1 MCMKSPALNG
11 GRILIIDAIRG
22 LAIALMILDH
32 SLFAIES
39 IGVANNIVEYS
50 RLSIT
55 RFSMP
60 LFMIA
65 SGMIWVLYGLRIK
78 RWFQVFILSI
88 LINITI
94 KVLWP
99 DFNNPEILFVW
110 TIIAIGYQLIV
121 RFPITVMIIGYI
133 QFIFWPVLWS
143 GYQPGELA
151 IFLSVGVLVAR
162 APLDKTWKKI
172 RFEKLLSTLA
182 FLGRYPLS
190 IYSGHLISL
199 SLIVAAVN
207 K

>member
-1 MCMKSPALNG
+1 MKLPALNG

-39 IGVANNIVEYS
+39 IGMANNIVEYS

-60 LFMIA
+60 LF
-65 SGMIWVLYGLRIK
+65 
-78 RWFQVFILSI
+78 ILSI
-88 LINITI
+88 LVNVTI
-94 KVLWP
+94 RVLWP

-110 TIIAIGYQLIV
+110 TLLAIGYRLIV
-121 RFPITVMIIGYI
+121 RFPITVMIIGYT
-133 QFIFWPVLWS
+133 QFVFWPVSWG

-151 IFLSVGVLVAR
+151 IFLGVGVLIAR
-162 APLDKTWKKI
+162 APLDRTWKQI

-207 K
+207 N